1 MLMNIIEKLQ
11 WRYATKK
18 FDSKLYISNEK
29 LNTLK
34 ESFNLTA
41 TSYGLQPIKLV
52 IVKDKALQTNLVEHS
67 MNQEQVAHASHVLI
81 FCIETKI
88 DEDYIEAYFS
98 RVKTIRNTPDDI
110 SKPFKDYLIEDFKR
124 KTIRNI
130 QDWAINQ
137 AYLAMGNLLTVC
149 AIEDIDACPMEGFNP
164 EKYDDLLELNDK
176 GLQSVLVMPIGYR
189 AKDDMFAGFKKVRK
203 TVAESI
209 LEL

>member
-29 LNTLK
+29 LNILK
-34 ESFNLTA
+34 EAFNLTA

-52 IVKDKALQTNLVEHS
+52 IVKDKALQASLVEHS
-67 MNQEQVAHASHVLI
+67 MNQEQVAQASHVLV

-98 RVKTIRNTPDDI
+98 RVKTIRDTPDDI

-124 KTIRNI
+124 KTIENI

-164 EKYDDLLELNDK
+164 KKYDDLLKLNDK

-189 AKDDMFAGFKKVRK
+189 AKDDVFADFKKVRK

>member
-1 MLMNIIEKLQ
+1 MNIIEKLQ

-18 FDSKLYISNEK
+18 FDNKLYIGKEK

-34 ESFNLTA
+34 EAFNLTA

-52 IVKDKALQTNLVEHS
+52 IIKDKTLQKKLVEHS
-67 MNQEQVAHASHVLI
+67 MNQKQVAQASHILV
-81 FCIETKI
+81 FCVETNI
-88 DEDYIEAYFS
+88 DKDFIKAYFK
-98 RVKTIRNTPDDI
+98 REKTIRNTPDDI
-110 SKPFKDYLIEDFKR
+110 LKPFKDYLIGNFKS
-124 KTIRNI
+124 KTIKNI
-130 QDWAINQ
+130 QEWAINQ

-164 EKYDDLLELNDK
+164 EKYDDLLNLKDK

-189 AKDDMFAGFKKVRK
+189 AKDDMFADFKKVRK

>member
-1 MLMNIIEKLQ
+1 MNIIEKLQ

-29 LNTLK
+29 LNILK
-34 ESFNLTA
+34 EAFNLTA

-52 IVKDKALQTNLVEHS
+52 IVKNKALQANLLEYS
-67 MNQEQVAHASHVLI
+67 MNQEQVAQASHVLV

-124 KTIRNI
+124 KTIKNI
-130 QDWAINQ
+130 KDWAINQ

-164 EKYDDLLELNDK
+164 KKYDDLLKLNDK

-189 AKDDMFAGFKKVRK
+189 AKDDMFADFKKVRK
-203 TVAESI
+203 TVAEST

>member
-29 LNTLK
+29 LNILK
-34 ESFNLTA
+34 EAFNLTA

-52 IVKDKALQTNLVEHS
+52 IVKDKALQASLVEHS
-67 MNQEQVAHASHVLI
+67 MNQEQVAQASHVLV

-98 RVKTIRNTPDDI
+98 RVKTIRDTPDDI

-124 KTIRNI
+124 KTIENI

-164 EKYDDLLELNDK
+164 KKYDDLLKLNDK

-189 AKDDMFAGFKKVRK
+189 AKDDMFADFKKVRK
-203 TVAESI
+203 TVAEST